1 MMMSLVLY
9 MSRVI
14 RIRRCLLGFHRADG
28 GGGGDVLVQ
37 TLRVELAAAL
47 AAGSADL
54 EGRERS
60 LKEAEQRLQ
69 QQQVRRH
76 AAPAAPATPATLLHS
91 CIAAV
96 KLRPFPNYV
105 VE

>member
-1 MMMSLVLY
+1 M
-9 MSRVI
+9 
-14 RIRRCLLGFHRADG
+14 LGSHRAD
-28 GGGGDVLVQ
+28 GGGDVLVQ
-37 TLRVELAAAL
+37 TLRVELATAL

-91 CIAAV
+91 FIAAA
-96 KLRPFPNYV
+96 KLRPFPTMSLNETMNV
-105 VE
+105 TSAGQC